1 MAKIDGRIVAFKHDP
16 DGGIMKTTTLYFA
29 DGTELTVAGVIYIA
43 LQMGTFEIRYDKTV
57 TPHTLKGI
65 KLVAG

>member
-1 MAKIDGRIVAFKHDP
+1 MAKIDGRIVAFRHDP

-29 DGTELTVAGVIYIA
+29 DGAELTVAGVIYIA
-43 LQMGTFEIRYDKTV
+43 LQRGTFEIRYDKTV
-57 TPHTLKGI
+57 MPHRLKGI

>member
-1 MAKIDGRIVAFKHDP
+1 MARISGRIVAFRHDP
-16 DGGIMKTTTLYFA
+16 DGGVMRTTTLYFA
-29 DGTELTVAGVIYIA
+29 DGKELTVAGVIYMA
-43 LQMGTFEIRYDKTV
+43 LQLGTFEIRYDGTV